1 MVSRPGD
8 YHDLVLVRVDMNGD
22 GEPEYALVVGDR
34 ERDKSALS
42 IWYICSSQIDGGFR
56 MATRTSADP
65 RELVVLRQP
74 TLAEIRNG
82 LPASFLDSLK
92 DALEMTET
100 QLADVV
106 GIARQTLVRRKR
118 QGALRRDEGD
128 RAAMVTRM
136 FNMALSCFDGNREH
150 ALDWLKHPNPAL
162 AGETPLERADTATG
176 AEDVIDLIG
185 RLEHGIPT

>member
-1 MVSRPGD
+1 MV
-8 YHDLVLVRVDMNGD
+8 
-22 GEPEYALVVGDR
+22 
-34 ERDKSALS
+34 
-42 IWYICSSQIDGGFR
+42 
-56 MATRTSADP
+56 TRTSAGP

-82 LPASFLDSLK
+82 LPTSFL

-162 AGETPLERADTATG
+162 AGETPLKRADTATG